1 MKCRAVRKAKG
12 TCVPF
17 SLNHMNILVGLFGFS
32 IRRLILNASR
42 FQKTNKLGNNT
53 QKHSDTFRNGFL
65 NILSGICSYHPS
77 NCGRFF
83 FLLSNASTFNLLHR
97 FVPFLFPPSHP
108 SCIFAHLLLLLFLLP
123 ADLVVVVQWSG
134 LSICSQLSTYID
146 LCHCVNA
153 LDQLLFTIHEIP
165 AKKTNKKM
173 MTKHLHNVVECPLI
187 QMRNQGS
194 CFQINTYCFKK
205 KLNGKQC
212 FLLYPF

>member
-1 MKCRAVRKAKG
+1 MFHSWLVFRRRVISPGCISFVTVHTKAACSPVVRLLERVLSTNPIIVFMKCRAVRKAKG

-123 ADLVVVVQWSG
+123 ADLVVVVQ
-134 LSICSQLSTYID
+134 
-146 LCHCVNA
+146 
-153 LDQLLFTIHEIP
+153 
-165 AKKTNKKM
+165 
-173 MTKHLHNVVECPLI
+173 
-187 QMRNQGS
+187 
-194 CFQINTYCFKK
+194 
-205 KLNGKQC
+205 
-212 FLLYPF
+212 

>member
-1 MKCRAVRKAKG
+1 MFHSWLVFRRRVISPGCISFVTVHTKAACSPVVRLLERVLSTNPIIVFMKCRAVRKAKG

-83 FLLSNASTFNLLHR
+83 FCFRTLQPSTFYT
-97 FVPFLFPPSHP
+97 VLFPFFS
-108 SCIFAHLLLLLFLLP
+108 LLLTHLVYLLISSSSSSSSLP
-123 ADLVVVVQWSG
+123 
-134 LSICSQLSTYID
+134 I
-146 LCHCVNA
+146 
-153 LDQLLFTIHEIP
+153 
-165 AKKTNKKM
+165 
-173 MTKHLHNVVECPLI
+173 
-187 QMRNQGS
+187 
-194 CFQINTYCFKK
+194 
-205 KLNGKQC
+205 
-212 FLLYPF
+212 